1 MKLSVGDLVTV
12 DRRSGVNAAGARAV
26 VVEAYTLMERE
37 HRDAKRAPRPGWML
51 LFEDG
56 RADGFS
62 PGDCTL
68 FEVRRVGHCA
78 AVAGYV
84 FRSMTRLAA
93 DYRAGFFGP
102 AWAAVA
108 SAQQPPRG
116 TNCGNCLM
124 ERVEI
129 VVLND
134 GVCPKCGADYRQ
146 AAHGGGAR

>member
-1 MKLSVGDLVTV
+1 MKLAVGDLVV
-12 DRRSGVNAAGARAV
+12 VGRRSGVNAAGARAV
-26 VVEAYTLMERE
+26 VVEAYTLTERGL
-37 HRDAKRAPRPGWML
+37 ARPGWTL

-84 FRSMTRLAA
+84 FRSMTHLAA

-102 AWAAVA
+102 AWAAVIGVA